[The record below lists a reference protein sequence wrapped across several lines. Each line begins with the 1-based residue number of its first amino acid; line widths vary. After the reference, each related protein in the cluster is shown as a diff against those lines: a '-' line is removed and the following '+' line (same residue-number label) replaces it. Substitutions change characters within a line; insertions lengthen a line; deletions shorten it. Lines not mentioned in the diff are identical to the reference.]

1 MKAKQCIRE
10 NRVYPK
16 DENGC
21 TRVSRAYIKSVD
33 VFVFSVDSEDN
44 NHLTVVKNGIRKA
57 VYIEDCGSEYVYK
70 LLKTKIQANHGA
82 NGLFD
87 FMEKALDERFLD
99 GAVWSILDHV
109 MDKMKEG

>member
-87 FMEKALDERFLD
+87 LWKRRWMKDSWMEPSGRSWIMSWTK
-99 GAVWSILDHV
+99 
-109 MDKMKEG
+109 

>member
-44 NHLTVVKNGIRKA
+44 NHLTVVKNGI
-57 VYIEDCGSEYVYK
+57 
-70 LLKTKIQANHGA
+70 H
-82 NGLFD
+82 
-87 FMEKALDERFLD
+87 
-99 GAVWSILDHV
+99 
-109 MDKMKEG
+109 